1 MSAPAATVPAAPSA
15 GEGGVAVPG
24 GGSAAPGAL
33 GPDAGE
39 TAALGGFE
47 VVLENFSGPFEVLLS
62 LINRRSLDITEVALA
77 TVTDEFIAYLRAL
90 SAEHGTRALDE
101 MTEFLVVASTLLDLK
116 AARLLPRGEVE
127 DEEDLARLE
136 ARDLLF
142 ARLLQYRAFKQAA
155 ALLADLLRAGS
166 ATVPRQVAANDP
178 DIAAHLPELV
188 FTTTPEQLAQLAAK
202 ALAPKEPEPEH
213 VAIDHIHAQPVSV
226 REQADIVAAKL
237 REAGALDFEELTADA
252 EASLVVIARFLALLE
267 LYRDRVIDVEQ
278 LAPLS
283 RLLVRWAEDGA
294 WPASGGF
301 EEYDGDA
308 QARAAAGFAGVPAE
322 PGLPAPSS
330 HTGTGGEP
338 LRAGE
343 RAASGTQDHAAEA
356 SA

>member
-1 MSAPAATVPAAPSA
+1 MSVSAPEAAAALPR
-15 GEGGVAVPG
+15 GEGGGAVPG
-24 GGSAAPGAL
+24 GAL
-33 GPDAGE
+33 GAEASD
-39 TAALGGFE
+39 TAALGTFE

-77 TVTDEFIAYLRAL
+77 TVTDEFIAHLRAL

-155 ALLADLLRAGS
+155 ALLADLLRVGS
-166 ATVPRQVAANDP
+166 TAVPRRVAADDP
-178 DIAAHLPELV
+178 DIRAHLPELE
-188 FTTTPEQLAQLAAK
+188 FTTTPGQLARLAAR
-202 ALAPKEPEPEH
+202 ALAPKEAEPEH

-226 REQADIVAAKL
+226 REQADIVAARL

-267 LYRDRVIDVEQ
+267 LYRDRAIDVEQ

-283 RLLVRWAEDGA
+283 RLLVRWAEDGV

-308 QARAAAGFAGVPAE
+308 QARAAAGFAGGSAWTASPAS
-322 PGLPAPSS
+322 PAP
-330 HTGTGGEP
+330 GEH
-338 LRAGE
+338 
-343 RAASGTQDHAAEA
+343 AASGAAVPGAEGHGDPA
-356 SA
+356 AGVDAESEQESA